1 MATATNARIN
11 DTTAAPDLDAIAE
24 RIREANERILAAS
37 RKATVAY
44 LDGVERYVTGLTEY
58 ERKVGEQSQVEV
70 VASLL
75 GAHAKLTDDVTKASL
90 SVARELIAA

>member
-1 MATATNARIN
+1 MATASTKNS
-11 DTTAAPDLDAIAE
+11 TTFVPDLEAAGE
-24 RIREANERILAAS
+24 RVRAANERFVEAS
-37 RKATVAY
+37 KKVTGAY
-44 LDGVERYVTGLTEY
+44 LDGVERYITGLTEY